1 MLLYGKKQYGIFWTE
16 HFLDW
21 SKNLSDMVHKIAL
34 PKPVKSL
41 KKSFTSNIPSNELN
55 VKKGTEA
62 QNWMILQEL

>member
-21 SKNLSDMVHKIAL
+21 SDMVHKIAL

-55 VKKGTEA
+55 VNKGTEA